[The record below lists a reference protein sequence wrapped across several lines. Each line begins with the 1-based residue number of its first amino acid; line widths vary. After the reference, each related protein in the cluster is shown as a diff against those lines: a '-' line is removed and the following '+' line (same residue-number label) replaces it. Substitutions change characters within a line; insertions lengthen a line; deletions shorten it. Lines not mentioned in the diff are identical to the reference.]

1 MNGTIS
7 ILFSRQSKSG
17 KPKKFIQLFCEN
29 KKKKKK
35 KVSVRSGKKK
45 PCKLSRNVHYV
56 KEG

>member
-1 MNGTIS
+1 MSNKTASIKMNGTIS

-35 KVSVRSGKKK
+35 SISEVW
-45 PCKLSRNVHYV
+45 
-56 KEG
+56 EEETMQIE

>member
-35 KVSVRSGKKK
+35 SISEVW
-45 PCKLSRNVHYV
+45 
-56 KEG
+56 EEETMQIE

>member
-17 KPKKFIQLFCEN
+17 KPKKFIQPFCEN
-29 KKKKKK
+29 NNK

-45 PCKLSRNVHYV
+45 PCKLSRNVHYL